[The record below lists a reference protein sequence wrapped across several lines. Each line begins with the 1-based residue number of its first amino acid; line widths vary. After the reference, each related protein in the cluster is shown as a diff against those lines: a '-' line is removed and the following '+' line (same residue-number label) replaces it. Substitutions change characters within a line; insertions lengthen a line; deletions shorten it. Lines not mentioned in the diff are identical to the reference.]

1 MRLDFTKISDEE
13 VVYELLPE
21 GKHVLK
27 VEKVEEK
34 TSNKGNDFWAI
45 TFVDKDEARVFD
57 NIFFTDKT
65 LNRVK
70 KMFKCLG
77 LDVDGTFDYQPD
89 DLVGCYINAEVL
101 IEDYLNKET
110 GKTKQKNTIDL
121 WNSEPYSAKA
131 KAKPKKE
138 EVEELESLPF

>member
-34 TSNKGNDFWAI
+34 TSSKGNEFWSI

-57 NIFFTDKT
+57 SIFFTDKT

-101 IEDYLNKET
+101 IEDYVYN
-110 GKTKQKNTIDL
+110 GVAKQKNTIDL
-121 WNSEPYSAKA
+121 WNSEPYSAKT

>member
-34 TSNKGNDFWAI
+34 TSNKGNNFWAI
-45 TFVDKDEARVFD
+45 TFVDKDGTRVFD

-77 LDVDGTFDYQPD
+77 LDVDGTIDYQPD
-89 DLVGCYINAEVL
+89 DLVGCYINAEIL
-101 IEDYLNKET
+101 IKDYVYN
-110 GKTKQKNTIDL
+110 GVAKQKNTIDL
-121 WNSEPYSAKA
+121 WYSEPYSAKA

-138 EVEELESLPF
+138 EVEEDLELPF

>member
-13 VVYELLPE
+13 VTFELLPE

-34 TSNKGNDFWAI
+34 TSSKGNDFWAI
-45 TFVDKDEARVFD
+45 TFVDKDDNRIFD

-70 KMFKCLG
+70 KMFKILG

-89 DLVGCYINAEVL
+89 DLLGCYINAEVL
-101 IEDYLNKET
+101 IESYTYNGVE
-110 GKTKQKNTIDL
+110 KQKNAIDL
-121 WNSEPYSAKA
+121 WNSEPYTAKA
-131 KAKPKKE
+131 KSKPKKE
-138 EVEELESLPF
+138 VEEELESLPF

>member
-13 VVYELLPE
+13 VTFELLPE

-34 TSNKGNDFWAI
+34 TSSKGNDFWAI
-45 TFVDKDEARVFD
+45 TFVDKDDNRIFD

-70 KMFKCLG
+70 KMFKTLG
-77 LDVDGTFDYQPD
+77 LDVEGTFDYQPE
-89 DLVGCYINAEVL
+89 DLVGCYINAEVM
-101 IEDYLNKET
+101 IEEYVHN
-110 GKTKQKNTIDL
+110 GATKQKNTIDL
-121 WNSEPYSAKA
+121 WNSEPYTGKA
-131 KAKPKKE
+131 KSKPKKE
-138 EVEELESLPF
+138 VEEELDSLPF